1 MSDSKS
7 LLKDLKAIIQ
17 RKAEY
22 AATLDECEKKRT
34 LISIEIEL
42 KVLRNISEYIN
53 EQNEL
58 NIMDQQG
65 SEEIV
70 LRLKND
76 IEKLELICFMHGIS
90 DLKSLMIWSLY
101 GLVERF
107 KEECC
112 DEKGNQIK
120 VITPLAL
127 NKELNG

>member
-1 MSDSKS
+1 
-7 LLKDLKAIIQ
+7 
-17 RKAEY
+17 
-22 AATLDECEKKRT
+22 
-34 LISIEIEL
+34 
-42 KVLRNISEYIN
+42 
-53 EQNEL
+53 
-58 NIMDQQG
+58 MDQQG
-65 SEEIV
+65 SEEIE

-90 DLKSLMIWSLY
+90 DLKSLMIWSLN